1 MDFDV
6 LAHEQSMPAQAE
18 KWLEWP
24 MKEQRIGLPREGRPE
39 EAALALMKSEGWE
52 GEHTEGNLTRSIFR
66 ALLLPYLIER
76 NPYKAVDP
84 VRTPLMHAIH
94 YLIPMTAQGIEKLL
108 QGGREVPP
116 EPIAEMHEVLSSR
129 LSDVESVLKDY
140 SRICTACAEVW
151 PMTPSGSHVARKFIA
166 AYPEAF
172 WHQLLDVYAKFDGA
186 MSHGWPDLE
195 LTNGTEVLM
204 VEVKVKDRLTAHQ
217 KITIPRLISMG
228 VGCRLIRLV

>member
-1 MDFDV
+1 
-6 LAHEQSMPAQAE
+6 
-18 KWLEWP
+18 
-24 MKEQRIGLPREGRPE
+24 
-39 EAALALMKSEGWE
+39 
-52 GEHTEGNLTRSIFR
+52 
-66 ALLLPYLIER
+66 
-76 NPYKAVDP
+76 
-84 VRTPLMHAIH
+84 
-94 YLIPMTAQGIEKLL
+94 
-108 QGGREVPP
+108 
-116 EPIAEMHEVLSSR
+116 
-129 LSDVESVLKDY
+129 
-140 SRICTACAEVW
+140 
-151 PMTPSGSHVARKFIA
+151 MTPSGSHVARKFIA